1 MNLAVTSEPVIA
13 IIMPRSHVLYI
24 RSPNT
29 AYGSI
34 YQRNKRLRRLDLGVE
49 IFISLDPEILAILI
63 NALVV
68 LTHNMLL
75 KLKVKRVVRVVR
87 TN

>member
-1 MNLAVTSEPVIA
+1 MS
-13 IIMPRSHVLYI
+13 RSHVLYI
-24 RSPNT
+24 RSLNT

-49 IFISLDPEILAILI
+49 ISISSDPKIPVTLI
-63 NALVV
+63 NVLVV
-68 LTHNMLL
+68 LMYSILL
-75 KLKVKRVVRVVR
+75 KPKAKRVMRVVR